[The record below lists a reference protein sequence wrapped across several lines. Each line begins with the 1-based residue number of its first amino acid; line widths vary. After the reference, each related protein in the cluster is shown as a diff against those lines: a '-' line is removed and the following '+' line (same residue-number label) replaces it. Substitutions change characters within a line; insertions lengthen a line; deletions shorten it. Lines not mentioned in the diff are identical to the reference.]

1 MKHLQKVSK
10 PPVHAADIPV
20 DAKMT
25 FVISILTAFTP
36 ILQAKNPDQTTPTT
50 TE

>member
-10 PPVHAADIPV
+10 TPVHAADIPL

-25 FVISILTAFTP
+25 FVIAILEAFTP
-36 ILQAKNPDQTTPTT
+36 ILEAKNPEQTTTT
-50 TE
+50 

>member
-20 DAKMT
+20 EAKMT
-25 FVISILTAFTP
+25 FIISILTAFTP
-36 ILQAKNPDQTTPTT
+36 ILEAKEPSQTTPTT
-50 TE
+50 